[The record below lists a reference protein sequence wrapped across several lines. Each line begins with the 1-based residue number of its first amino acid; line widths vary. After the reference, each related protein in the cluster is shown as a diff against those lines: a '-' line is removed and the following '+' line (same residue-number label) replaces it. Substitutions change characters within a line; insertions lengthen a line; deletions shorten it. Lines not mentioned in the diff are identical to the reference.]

1 MFPFLNMRLKTTQVI
16 NSYIEKM
23 NKNELTLE
31 ELLDEDDLVQ
41 DVKSNPNTH
50 FTPFF
55 SNEVIR
61 KLIDYSTKMPS
72 EDEFKKGHKYPFN
85 ATEILCSNNKDIL
98 DRFLN
103 EIKISE
109 DDDSE
114 SEEDDD
120 DKEEEE
126 KNKENKNN
134 TISMIETIQNKIEE
148 IQKEPKEEKKEEVNK
163 EEEKIEELKKEE
175 EEKKEE
181 LKNKEELK
189 KEEEVNKEELKN
201 KEELIKEEEK
211 NKEELKNEEEEKK
224 EEEVNKE
231 ESEDSSKEPKFR
243 IIYDNLDYFFQFLNT
258 ESSEDNYV
266 LIGYFTK
273 IFNHLIQSKGQII
286 ISYIFNSHPEYLT
299 GLINHLNRRG
309 IGDCIKNILL
319 FNEEIKDLEK
329 LKISFCE
336 KIIKELNNSNKEDK
350 YIWITDTLINTFEN
364 KDFFNL
370 FMSNQNLLKQLFQI
384 LYNNLNN
391 NNNSKSLLSLL
402 IKINENILSN
412 FDELVTTN
420 LIQENPMDIF
430 SNLYGNVMEEEKIT
444 NEEKLENQKNNI
456 NFLFNALKECNLNFL
471 DDLNIFNDNDLL
483 ETTYQKTQKK
493 LGLKKLCQVEY
504 FRTII
509 DILINANSKD
519 LFKNDIEEIIKLA
532 NEKKVFWT
540 LNDIFFNYEF
550 NNIYQIYYF
559 QIITS
564 ILNKFSPESLINY
577 FFSDSSD
584 IITHRKLI
592 GLLIEHLLNNNKF
605 DFGFSRNANSCSFP
619 IEVKI
624 LNSILQSENE
634 YIKNI
639 IEGDSDFLIIN
650 EVLINDINNLFNQKL
665 LESKDNFDDYGEQNS
680 EVQTMNNKLSEII
693 EENINIFKVY
703 KEGGDYKKLQNEKNQ
718 KSKRK
723 ISDVNEMDLNM
734 SDEVDLSNNLEDNNN
749 NNEEPDEKND
759 NVLFNKDKEIF
770 GDDENM
776 LLDNNNDEEKKED
789 NLKENDKY
797 YDSNYWCTSSNI
809 SEEEMDLILKDL

>member
-50 FTPFF
+50 FIPFF

-85 ATEILCSNNKDIL
+85 ATEILCSSNKDIL

-120 DKEEEE
+120 DKDEEE
-126 KNKENKNN
+126 NKENKNN

-148 IQKEPKEEKKEEVNK
+148 IQKEPKEEK
-163 EEEKIEELKKEE
+163 IEELKKDEEEKKE

-181 LKNKEELK
+181 LKNEEEL
-189 KEEEVNKEELKN
+189 
-201 KEELIKEEEK
+201 
-211 NKEELKNEEEEKK
+211 KK

-430 SNLYGNVMEEEKIT
+430 SNLYGNVMEEEKIN
-444 NEEKLENQKNNI
+444 NEERLENQKNNI

-509 DILINANSKD
+509 DILINANSKN

-550 NNIYQIYYF
+550 NNIYQIYYI

-592 GLLIEHLLNNNKF
+592 GLLIDHLLNNNKF

-693 EENINIFKVY
+693 EESINIFKVY

-723 ISDVNEMDLNM
+723 ISEVKEMDLNM
-734 SDEVDLSNNLEDNNN
+734 SDEVDSPLNNLEDNNN
-749 NNEEPDEKND
+749 NNEELNEKND
-759 NVLFNKDKEIF
+759 NVLLNKDKEIF

>member
-1 MFPFLNMRLKTTQVI
+1 M
-16 NSYIEKM
+16 
-23 NKNELTLE
+23 
-31 ELLDEDDLVQ
+31 
-41 DVKSNPNTH
+41 
-50 FTPFF
+50 
-55 SNEVIR
+55 
-61 KLIDYSTKMPS
+61 
-72 EDEFKKGHKYPFN
+72 KKK
-85 ATEILCSNNKDIL
+85 
-98 DRFLN
+98 
-103 EIKISE
+103 
-109 DDDSE
+109 
-114 SEEDDD
+114 
-120 DKEEEE
+120 
-126 KNKENKNN
+126 
-134 TISMIETIQNKIEE
+134 
-148 IQKEPKEEKKEEVNK
+148 NK
-163 EEEKIEELKKEE
+163 EEEKKEQLKKEE
-175 EEKKEE
+175 EE
-181 LKNKEELK
+181 
-189 KEEEVNKEELKN
+189 
-201 KEELIKEEEK
+201 
-211 NKEELKNEEEEKK
+211 NKEELKNEEELKK

-430 SNLYGNVMEEEKIT
+430 SNLYGNVMEEEKIN
-444 NEEKLENQKNNI
+444 NEERLENQKNNI

-509 DILINANSKD
+509 DILINANSKN

-550 NNIYQIYYF
+550 NNIYQIYYI

-592 GLLIEHLLNNNKF
+592 GLLIDHLLNNNKF

-693 EENINIFKVY
+693 EESINIFKVY

-723 ISDVNEMDLNM
+723 ISEVKEMDLNM
-734 SDEVDLSNNLEDNNN
+734 SDEVDSPLNNLEDNNN
-749 NNEEPDEKND
+749 NNEELNEKND
-759 NVLFNKDKEIF
+759 NVLLNKDKEIF

>member
-50 FTPFF
+50 FIPFF

-85 ATEILCSNNKDIL
+85 ATEILCSSNKDIL

-120 DKEEEE
+120 DKDEEE
-126 KNKENKNN
+126 NKENKNN

-148 IQKEPKEEKKEEVNK
+148 IQKEQKEEKKEELKNEEELKKEEVNK
-163 EEEKIEELKKEE
+163 EEEKKEQLKKEE
-175 EEKKEE
+175 EE
-181 LKNKEELK
+181 
-189 KEEEVNKEELKN
+189 
-201 KEELIKEEEK
+201 
-211 NKEELKNEEEEKK
+211 NKEELKNEEELKK

-430 SNLYGNVMEEEKIT
+430 SNLYGNVMEEEKIN
-444 NEEKLENQKNNI
+444 NEERLENQKNNI

-509 DILINANSKD
+509 DILINANSKN

-550 NNIYQIYYF
+550 NNIYQIYYI

-592 GLLIEHLLNNNKF
+592 GLLIDHLLNNNKF

-693 EENINIFKVY
+693 EESINIFKVY

-723 ISDVNEMDLNM
+723 ISEVKEMDLNM
-734 SDEVDLSNNLEDNNN
+734 SDEVDSPLNNLEDNNN
-749 NNEEPDEKND
+749 NNEELNEKND
-759 NVLFNKDKEIF
+759 NVLLNKDKEIF